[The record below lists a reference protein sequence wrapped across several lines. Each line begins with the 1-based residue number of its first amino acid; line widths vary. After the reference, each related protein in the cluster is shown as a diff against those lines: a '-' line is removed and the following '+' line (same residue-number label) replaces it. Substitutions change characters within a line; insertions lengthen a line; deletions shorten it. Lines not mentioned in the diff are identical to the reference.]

1 MTSDIW
7 SWLHHKPR
15 PKPSRTRKAARGA
28 DVGDGLYLDI
38 FIMGPAACGA
48 TGRSGWR
55 KPTVERERLWGLAW
69 AVIIFYKEA
78 VAGVYS
84 IPNNRVIKGI

>member
-1 MTSDIW
+1 M
-7 SWLHHKPR
+7 
-15 PKPSRTRKAARGA
+15 
-28 DVGDGLYLDI
+28 GDGLYLDI

-55 KPTVERERLWGLAW
+55 KLTVERERLWGLAW